1 MERHLHVY
9 GRLDMVMMIVLPNV
23 AYTFRA
29 IPIRIPTT
37 IFAEMEKGSLK
48 FIRNCRGH

>member
-9 GRLDMVMMIVLPNV
+9 GRLDMVMTTVLPNV
-23 AYTFRA
+23 AYIFSA
-29 IPIRIPTT
+29 IPIRIPMK